1 MDHSR
6 SPRRYHNAGGQV
18 SYYPP
23 LSDEARF
30 LQRLAE
36 PELPPGTTD
45 AERAAARADTAAEV
59 EAAVDEL
66 GEEWAHAYQELRPD
80 WQPPPTDI
88 EISNQRA
95 AELAAARAEQAAVTR
110 FLQIIEDIRRD
121 HTFYHDDDGA
131 SISLE
136 PLYTHILASL
146 RGMNPVTQAE
156 AFAAELTAARA
167 AIAAAVAE
175 LDAGVSEAHEA
186 MDDPAR
192 DSSTPS
198 SPPSSRLRTLR

>member
-23 LSDEARF
+23 LSDEASF

-36 PELPPGTTD
+36 PELPPRASD
-45 AERAAARADTAAEV
+45 AERAAARADAAAGV
-59 EAAVDEL
+59 EHAANEL
-66 GEEWAHAYQELRPD
+66 GGHWAEAYQELRPD
-80 WQPPPTDI
+80 WQPAPTDI
-88 EISNQRA
+88 EISHQR
-95 AELAAARAEQAAVTR
+95 
-110 FLQIIEDIRRD
+110 
-121 HTFYHDDDGA
+121 
-131 SISLE
+131 
-136 PLYTHILASL
+136 
-146 RGMNPVTQAE
+146 
-156 AFAAELTAARA
+156 AAELTAARA

-192 DSSTPS
+192 DSSALRRANNRMAEAYTILS
-198 SPPSSRLRTLR
+198 TQQPPTDIAVNALQPFTGQGHRLGE